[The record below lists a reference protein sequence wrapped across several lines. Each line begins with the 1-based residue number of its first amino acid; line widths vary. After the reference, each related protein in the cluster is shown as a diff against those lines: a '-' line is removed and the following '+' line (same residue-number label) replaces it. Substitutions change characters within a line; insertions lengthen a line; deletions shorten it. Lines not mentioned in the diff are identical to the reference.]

1 MNDEDQT
8 EYCCCDG
15 HSLCSQNKL
24 AYILDQC
31 TPCDIFFNVKLSE
44 SKYPSEC
51 FISTINQPMIDSPLV
66 SSIGY
71 NFSFIVNSIP
81 SQVSHSIS
89 TYMQVTNWIRVQCI
103 LVAYYIYS
111 CTLLCYTVLYHA
123 VYRNMHSEPTIT
135 QYHTPWN
142 PHHTLWN
149 SHHHPPHTIPHHPT
163 KHGSTVPQPMHVRVP
178 YTTMLLLIG

>member
-1 MNDEDQT
+1 MLHLHNQSTNDRQ
-8 EYCCCDG
+8 
-15 HSLCSQNKL
+15 S
-24 AYILDQC
+24 
-31 TPCDIFFNVKLSE
+31 
-44 SKYPSEC
+44 
-51 FISTINQPMIDSPLV
+51 
-66 SSIGY
+66 
-71 NFSFIVNSIP
+71 FSFLHWIQFQFHCQQHP
-81 SQVSHSIS
+81 IS
-89 TYMQVTNWIRVQCI
+89 SEPFYIYLHASDKLDACI

-163 KHGSTVPQPMHVRVP
+163 QHGNTAHACTCTIYYYAITYQIVLIDQTFIRIAQIF
-178 YTTMLLLIG
+178 LLWMFRKVIY